1 MLTQSEENYL
11 KVIYKLSGS
20 NTDVVTT
27 NTIADA
33 LNTKAASTTAM
44 IKKLSKKGLLNYH
57 KYQGVSPSPSG
68 KKEAL
73 KVIRKHRLWEVFLV
87 RKLKFNWQQVHEVAE
102 QLEHIE
108 SPMLIEH
115 LDTFLGH
122 PKYDPHGDPIPNANG
137 EMEAHPTVTIS
148 QLKPGEQCTVI
159 CAKDASNEFLLY
171 LDKISISLGAEIK
184 ILDYLEFDG
193 SFSVS
198 VNDCPP
204 VSLSSKVAENIY
216 IERS

>member
-11 KVIYKLSGS
+11 KIIYNLSGS
-20 NTDVVTT
+20 AGNAVST
-27 NTIADA
+27 NAIAEA
-33 LNTKAASTTAM
+33 LDSKAASASAM
-44 IKKLSKKGLLNYH
+44 IKKLSAKGFLHYH

-87 RKLKFNWQQVHEVAE
+87 QKLKFNWQQVHEVAE

-122 PKYDPHGDPIPNANG
+122 PRYDPHGDPIPNADG
-137 EMEAHPTVTIS
+137 KMEAHPSATIR

-159 CAKDASNEFLLY
+159 CAKDGSNEFLQY
-171 LDKISISLGAEIK
+171 LDKINIALGAEIK

-198 VNDCPP
+198 INDCPP
-204 VSLSSKVAENIY
+204 ISLSSKVAENIY
-216 IERS
+216 IEIS